1 MPAIEGVRTATGA
14 AMRWIREM
22 KVVLIRLAAMVM
34 VAMLAGIAASPL
46 LAQGDNAPGRRDP
59 TNSPP
64 PTPSPSGGGATTCG
78 AVAYTADG
86 AFGGAYGMESCEEAY
101 RRAVD
106 ECVKVSTDKKD
117 CSEGVIQRRDNWFH
131 VMFCQRDRNWTT
143 HVTTGATLGETNR
156 EAGEWAQKS
165 KFGSEYCRL
174 VPNGLFH
181 SGGLHTKL

>member
-1 MPAIEGVRTATGA
+1 
-14 AMRWIREM
+14 MRWIREITAVT
-22 KVVLIRLAAMVM
+22 KVRFIKLIVLALLVGLT
-34 VAMLAGIAASPL
+34 VSPA
-46 LAQGDNAPGRRDP
+46 LAQGDNAPGRRDS
-59 TNSPP
+59 TQPP
-64 PTPSPSGGGATTCG
+64 MPSPAPPGGGAATTCG

-86 AFGGAYGMESCEEAY
+86 AFGGAYGMQSCEEAH

-106 ECVKVSTDKKD
+106 ECLRVSTDKND
-117 CSEGVIQRRDNWFH
+117 CSQGVIERRDSWFH
-131 VMFCQRDRNWTT
+131 VQFCQRDRNWTT
-143 HVTTGATLGETNR
+143 HVTTRPTLGETNR

>member
-1 MPAIEGVRTATGA
+1 
-14 AMRWIREM
+14 M
-22 KVVLIRLAAMVM
+22 KAVLIRLAAVVL

-59 TNSPP
+59 TASPP
-64 PTPSPSGGGATTCG
+64 PTPSPSPSGGSATTCG

-86 AFGGAYGMESCEEAY
+86 AFGGAYGMQTCEDAN

-106 ECVKVSTDKKD
+106 ECVRVSTDKKD
-117 CSEGVIQRRDNWFH
+117 CSEGVIERRDSWFH

-143 HVTTGATLGETNR
+143 HVTSRPTLVETNR
-156 EAGEWAQKS
+156 EASEWAQKS